1 MHHLEPLLLL
11 LLPGAMVT
19 TPDAPVMVV
28 AVHIY
33 CFSLFVNNHSSQYS
47 PNEKKKRGARAQ
59 DAFASWVP
67 CHFLQSQ
74 VTSLSLVSV
83 KT

>member
-47 PNEKKKRGARAQ
+47 PNEKKKKGGPGLKMHLHLGSPAISFNPR
-59 DAFASWVP
+59 
-67 CHFLQSQ
+67 
-74 VTSLSLVSV
+74 
-83 KT
+83 